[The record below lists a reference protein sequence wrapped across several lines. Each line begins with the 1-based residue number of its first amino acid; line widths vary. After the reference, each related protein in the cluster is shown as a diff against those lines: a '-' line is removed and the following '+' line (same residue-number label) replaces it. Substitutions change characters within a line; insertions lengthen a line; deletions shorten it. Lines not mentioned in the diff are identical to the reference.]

1 MKQGLRYYSVLS
13 TFLDVGLELNMFV
26 GASYVIHIHPV
37 PCKIRK
43 SAHFLNIIDH
53 LNPSYLIISVPFL
66 AIGL

>member
-43 SAHFLNIIDH
+43 SAHFQNIIDH

-66 AIGL
+66 AIGQ